1 MEHSFS
7 RKYAVSAKCGTAK
20 ITTALFSETWE
31 TQEAKEVLVLP
42 VHVFA
47 DFVYLM
53 EDALFHDLNQ
63 DENNK
68 IIRRN
73 YVVEKNELKF
83 KVYHKD
89 HQESILELNSSQDI
103 CDLIRALRDV
113 ALIVISPTVEHMRHI
128 ESIASLLS
136 FQHESSSEEYVI
148 NFFENISKPHPDFKH
163 LKELASVIRGVIKLS
178 GQDNAKTLFHF
189 YHFVRSRPH
198 IIRLYYRL
206 HHSY

>member
-31 TQEAKEVLVLP
+31 TQEATEVLVLP
-42 VHVFA
+42 VHAFA
-47 DFVYLM
+47 DFVFLM
-53 EDALFHDLNQ
+53 EDALFYDLNK

-73 YVVEKNELKF
+73 YVVEKNELF

-89 HQESILELNSSQDI
+89 HQESSLELNSSQDI

-113 ALIVISPTVEHMRHI
+113 ALVVISPTVEHMRHI
-128 ESIASLLS
+128 EGIASLLR
-136 FQHESSSEEYVI
+136 FQHEKSSEEYVI
-148 NFFENISKPHPDFKH
+148 NFFENISKRHPDFKH
-163 LKELASVIRGVIKLS
+163 LKELASVIRGVIKET
-178 GQDNAKTLFHF
+178 GQDNANTLFHF

-206 HHSY
+206 HHFF